1 MRWGVVVS
9 RDWPTVLGDLVG
21 LLRAELATRDEEAQ
35 ALRGQRAALRHE
47 LAEALLEVERL
58 RSTLRARDELI
69 ADLFG
74 EVQPRG
80 NRVVAAESV
89 GEC

>member
-1 MRWGVVVS
+1 MGK
-9 RDWPTVLGDLVG
+9 DWPTVLGDIVR
-21 LLRAELATRDEEAQ
+21 LLRADLDDRNEAVRLLLA
-35 ALRGQRAALRHE
+35 QRAALRGE
-47 LAEALLEVERL
+47 LAESLLEVERL

-74 EVQPRG
+74 EVLPG
-80 NRVVAAESV
+80 GSGVVAAKSI

>member
-1 MRWGVVVS
+1 MR

-35 ALRGQRAALRHE
+35 ALRSQRSSLRRE
-47 LAEALLEVERL
+47 LAESLLEVERL

-74 EVQPRG
+74 EVLPRG
-80 NRVVAAESV
+80 SGVVAAESI